1 MDIHEA
7 YAIYRRITCQYE
19 DLDRI
24 PDIFTDDVVSGNA
37 GWGPI
42 RGLEAQTIF
51 LTTTTKMGLEP
62 EEHLWCMTKGDD
74 LAFRARNWAGAK
86 STSAWF
92 DVIGHLTFDPT
103 REKFC
108 FYYGFFD
115 PRTVADVLN
124 SSATCKLE
132 ASAEGFQRAREAT
145 TRFESRC
152 GVDADLPDRMRVSS
166 LDAAQGVA

>member
-24 PDIFTDDVVSGNA
+24 ADIFTDDVVSGNA

-42 RGLEAQTIF
+42 RGLEAQELF
-51 LTTTTKMGLEP
+51 LTTTTKMGMEP
-62 EEHLWCMTKGDD
+62 EEHLWCMIDGDD

-86 STSAWF
+86 GDSAWF
-92 DVIGHLTFDPT
+92 DVIGHLIFDPT
-103 REKFC
+103 CEKFR

-115 PRTVADVLN
+115 PRIVAEVL
-124 SSATCKLE
+124 SSSSTCNVE
-132 ASAEGFQRAREAT
+132 ASAEALLRA
-145 TRFESRC
+145 
-152 GVDADLPDRMRVSS
+152 P
-166 LDAAQGVA
+166 